1 MEKKELN
8 RKEYEKIKRMD
19 HHAMKCYI
27 ESVYQS
33 GYNAGAREEPVDSTH
48 DKSENPELPIT
59 QSRHNKMPTIDQIR
73 DEIGKIKGIGEKKQ
87 QAVIDAIITIWEQE
101 GSRC

>member
-1 MEKKELN
+1 MAKKELT

-33 GYNAGAREEPVDSTH
+33 GYDAGAREEPADLT
-48 DKSENPELPIT
+48 
-59 QSRHNKMPTIDQIR
+59 RNKMPMIDQIR

>member
-1 MEKKELN
+1 MAKKELT

-33 GYNAGAREEPVDSTH
+33 GYDAGAREEQADQ
-48 DKSENPELPIT
+48 I
-59 QSRHNKMPTIDQIR
+59 HNKMPAIDRIR
-73 DEIGKIKGIGEKKQ
+73 DEIGKIKGIGEKTQ
-87 QAVIDAIITIWEQE
+87 QAVMDAIITIWEQE

>member
-1 MEKKELN
+1 MAKKELT

-33 GYNAGAREEPVDSTH
+33 GYDAGAREETAGPTH
-48 DKSENPELPIT
+48 DK
-59 QSRHNKMPTIDQIR
+59 MPAIDRIR

>member
-1 MEKKELN
+1 MAKKELT

-27 ESVYQS
+27 ENVYQS
-33 GYNAGAREEPVDSTH
+33 GYDAGAREEPVDPT
-48 DKSENPELPIT
+48 
-59 QSRHNKMPTIDQIR
+59 HNKMPTIDRIR

>member
-1 MEKKELN
+1 MAKKELT
-8 RKEYEKIKRMD
+8 RKEYEKIKCMD
-19 HHAMKCYI
+19 HYAMKCYI
-27 ESVYQS
+27 ESVYRS
-33 GYNAGAREEPVDSTH
+33 GYDAGAREEPADQTH
-48 DKSENPELPIT
+48 D
-59 QSRHNKMPTIDQIR
+59 KMPTIEQIR